1 MALDPNIGR
10 IKFLRSKTVG
20 RKPTTADI
28 AEGELALNLVDRT
41 IYTRN
46 GNNIVDMGFGL
57 GGSVNGNIDQVAGT
71 IRSRDTITGD
81 VLVQSAA
88 LGITG
93 TTGEGKG
100 LSLYPGFS
108 GGMPSYGMFFGVSSK
123 FGGHGAVAGDDWAT
137 YFTMNSGPNR
147 GWIFKHGTG
156 TANTGN
162 VASISATGIATFS
175 RVDAPLNGNAN
186 SATVLQTERS
196 INGVGFDGSKNIAIP
211 GYFDV
216 VSQDN
221 RLLRPK
227 NIRNSAM
234 GVYFTS
240 ISGLNTNSGTDWAD
254 FLSLNTYHDSSG
266 QLVNGLAFPKSGKA
280 NPIHYRAEFGA
291 NEWGAGRT
299 LAYID
304 DDSLGNSATATR
316 LAQSTRIAT
325 GADVAWYRIG
335 KVTIPQTGRTFTLRM
350 YGGGGY
356 NGEPSQSSPATLMLK
371 TGNGAN
377 KLASVSLDVVD
388 GTSYPGAVAV
398 LQLDALNFEVFVQ
411 FKSYS
416 TFNYIPEIETGTT
429 FDPQWSLYPVLPG
442 GAITGQVRVLAQTT
456 SNVASATKLQTPHTI
471 NGIAFDGTSDIL
483 IQDNH
488 SILMPRGAN
497 FDDYQGPGSYYC
509 PVNIDAETMLNRPM
523 DGAFSLE
530 VKLTAGVVQKYTHY
544 ETARCF
550 VRKSYNTWGPWRE
563 VALLNLENTFTR
575 SQIINGGDDS
585 ILRLV
590 SSRESAIVFQ
600 KPTRRVVLTLA
611 SDNTFG
617 LYTGSGWMM
626 RSINDQTMDFFANVG
641 IAAGFKFMLEG
652 AETDNITRRQNP
664 NAAITINSPEPG
676 MASIR
681 NTLEFNW
688 YADTFQIGAIRSGS
702 QTSHGF
708 GITKGNNDLL
718 WRVDPQGAMYTG
730 PILGREY
737 IDVQGN
743 STATQMI
750 SRSGRFSAPNSA
762 YHYIDVG
769 QDGRNITS
777 IGQRSG
783 AFEFRDTTTNIVSFS
798 FGGGAGPIVSNNRMV
813 VSSDTWTTT
822 VLGLG
827 TGDNSA
833 INTTEQF
840 IPVGQT
846 GYNALLAG
854 KVMSTGA
861 GYRTNVSIGVYRGSN
876 NWSNS
881 GAYIAV
887 GGSDASPTESFHF
900 NNGGYFGH
908 SSGHIEIYS
917 DLWLQNGNIRTNS
930 AELQILTTGGDAKRI
945 ATGGVL
951 ASDSYADMVNVPNL
965 GIYSKGDIRTPL
977 WMYAAKF
984 AGNVDAPN
992 RVDII
997 GAPGGG
1003 TNNGLRAGPMDAAL
1017 FAGCNLDIQTHN
1029 GLGIIDN
1036 TGARRI
1042 VFEARTGT
1050 IHCKGSVTAP
1060 AFSGALTGNAATAT
1074 KLATARTINGVA
1086 FNGTTNITIADST
1099 KLPLTG
1105 GTINGDLIVNR
1116 NETVKGNL
1124 TVEGLT
1130 ADRFG
1135 LHDKMHWVG
1144 ASVKPY
1150 GTSALTASVTTNTF
1164 QVIIRGESGAKY
1176 WTKGRTKLHFI
1187 INHANPQNARFVTAT
1202 VTDWSTTDS
1211 NKQTIMA
1218 TLSLVNHAMP
1228 LNTVFHWVG
1237 STYESFG
1244 CDWAGW
1250 MNSVGDSR
1258 LVMRL
1263 KPTTPLK
1270 SLAPIITSSCSSD
1283 VYWNASQLPQPGVEP
1298 QQRNGMGSIVINS
1311 VHEGDVVFA
1320 IGDNNTDGSASNEY
1334 VSISVKDFV

>member
-10 IKFLRSKTVG
+10 IKFLRTKTIG
-20 RKPTTADI
+20 RKPTTDDI
-28 AEGELALNLVDRT
+28 QEGELALNLTDRT
-41 IYTRN
+41 IFSRRGDT
-46 GNNIVDMGFGL
+46 IVDIGFGR
-57 GGSVNGNIDQVAGT
+57 GGRVEGSVQ
-71 IRSRDTITGD
+71 ITGD
-81 VLVQSAA
+81 VSANASTFNKVTSTNYYSAA
-88 LGITG
+88 NF
-93 TTGEGKG
+93 K
-100 LSLYPGFS
+100 
-108 GGMPSYGMFFGVSSK
+108 FFTPNNS
-123 FGGHGAVAGDDWAT
+123 AQNLVAGGLGVMGSYTDESNIPGNGI
-137 YFTMNSGPNR
+137 YSQGP
-147 GWIFKHGTG
+147 
-156 TANTGN
+156 
-162 VASISATGIATFS
+162 VISANQMTATQFNG
-175 RVDAPLNGNAN
+175 PLNGNAS
-186 SATVLQTERS
+186 SASVLQISRA
-196 INGVGFDGSKNIAIP
+196 INGVGFNGGKDITIP
-211 GYFDV
+211 GVYDV
-216 VSQDN
+216 VAKDN
-221 RLLRPK
+221 RLLRP
-227 NIRNSAM
+227 NTTRSGAL

-240 ISGLNTNSGTDWAD
+240 INGLNSTAGVDWAD
-254 FLSLNTYHDSSG
+254 LLAFNTYNDASG
-266 QLVNGLAFPKSGKA
+266 GLLNGLAFPKTGKS
-280 NPIHYRAEFGA
+280 NPIHYRSAFGA

-299 LAYID
+299 LAYLD
-304 DDSLGNSATATR
+304 DDSTGNSATATR

-456 SNVASATKLQTPHTI
+456 SNVASATKLQTPRTI
-471 NGIAFDGTSDIL
+471 NGVAFDGTTDIL

-509 PVNIDAETMLNRPM
+509 PANIDAETMTNRPM

-530 VKLTAGVVQKYTHY
+530 VKRTAGVIQKYTHY

-550 VRKSYNTWGPWRE
+550 VRKFYNTWGPWRE
-563 VALLNLENTFTR
+563 IAMLNLANTFTENQVIVSSSIAQLR
-575 SQIINGGDDS
+575 VSGTNESVVTYNNSARWIDTKVSGGTFGISEAGKWLFYTNGLDEFNVNTNFEVNANKTFVIRGGESSHIQNHINKGGD
-585 ILRLV
+585 IKV
-590 SSRESAIVFQ
+590 NAPEATSAI
-600 KPTRRVVLTLA
+600 
-611 SDNTFG
+611 
-617 LYTGSGWMM
+617 M
-626 RSINDQTMDFFANVG
+626 
-641 IAAGFKFMLEG
+641 G
-652 AETDNITRRQNP
+652 AL
-664 NAAITINSPEPG
+664 G
-676 MASIR
+676 
-681 NTLEFNW
+681 FNW
-688 YADTFQIGAIRSGS
+688 YSNNYQIGVIRGGS
-702 QTSHGF
+702 TNSHGF
-708 GITKGNNDLL
+708 GLTKGNSELL

-750 SRSGRFSAPNSA
+750 SRSGRFSAPNST

-777 IGQRSG
+777 IGQYTG
-783 AFEFRDTTTNIVSFS
+783 AFEFRDTSTNIVSFS

-833 INTTEQF
+833 INTTEQL

-854 KVMSTGA
+854 KVQSTGA

-930 AELQILTTGGDAKRI
+930 AELQILTTAGAAKRI

-951 ASDSYADMVNVPNL
+951 ASDSYADVVNVPNL
-965 GIYSKGDIRTPL
+965 GIYSKGDIRTPV

-992 RVDII
+992 RVDIS

-1003 TNNGLRAGPMDAAL
+1003 TTNGLRAGPMDAAL

-1050 IHCKGSVTAP
+1050 IHCEGSV
-1060 AFSGALTGNAATAT
+1060 NA
-1074 KLATARTINGVA
+1074 
-1086 FNGTTNITIADST
+1086 
-1099 KLPLTG
+1099 
-1105 GTINGDLIVNR
+1105 GTINSNGNILAQANITANGSIFAAGNVTAFSDRRLKENIKPIDNVIDRIKKLNGVTYTRNDLEDKERTHTGLIAQDVQQAMPESVI
-1116 NETVKGNL
+1116 ETEDGIL
-1124 TVEGLT
+1124 TVDYQSLVGL
-1130 ADRFG
+1130 
-1135 LHDKMHWVG
+1135 
-1144 ASVKPY
+1144 
-1150 GTSALTASVTTNTF
+1150 LTETIKN
-1164 QVIIRGESGAKY
+1164 
-1176 WTKGRTKLHFI
+1176 L
-1187 INHANPQNARFVTAT
+1187 NARIEKLE
-1202 VTDWSTTDS
+1202 
-1211 NKQTIMA
+1211 NK
-1218 TLSLVNHAMP
+1218 
-1228 LNTVFHWVG
+1228 
-1237 STYESFG
+1237 
-1244 CDWAGW
+1244 
-1250 MNSVGDSR
+1250 
-1258 LVMRL
+1258 
-1263 KPTTPLK
+1263 
-1270 SLAPIITSSCSSD
+1270 
-1283 VYWNASQLPQPGVEP
+1283 
-1298 QQRNGMGSIVINS
+1298 
-1311 VHEGDVVFA
+1311 
-1320 IGDNNTDGSASNEY
+1320 
-1334 VSISVKDFV
+1334 